1 MPELKY
7 KNLFSPITIRGKT
20 FKNRILVAP
29 MGTEDEAAGGYIS
42 EACAYFYER
51 VAKGGAARVCTVE
64 APINYGTANRNC
76 LTFFDDVPSMG
87 FRRNMSLFS
96 DLCHRH
102 GSLAFTSFTHNGI
115 YMHPEVRLFKGP
127 IPKDAEGNDK
137 PVDMSG
143 KFYGPSEMELH
154 EPWDGI
160 TVGSMPTG
168 GFDGRHI
175 CAYTRDQLEQIAEDY
190 AHCAAVAKSVGMDG
204 CIIHAG
210 HGFLFSQFVSRRT
223 NMRTDEFGGSME
235 NRARFP
241 VMCLERIRGAVG
253 EDFIIELRFSGEE
266 HISPLTERRFL
277 DDTITIEETVEF
289 FKELDKH
296 LGLVD
301 IAHISGGMHCVPVY
315 NTRIISNSFFPPA
328 HNVENAA
335 KVKAAVKNMAVGVVG
350 ALGDPEVCEDIIAS
364 GKADFVIMARPL
376 LIADTDLPVKAQRG
390 EDEDINNCLRCSG
403 CRNTGSCSVN
413 PLGPFE
419 PGSFYTLGK
428 AVIPRRV
435 AIVGGGIA
443 GLKAAETAAKR
454 GHSVVLFEKDKC
466 LGGILR
472 YTDNDK
478 FKTEVRRFRDNMI
491 KRVQKLGVDIRLGV
505 EATPELVKAEEPFAV
520 IAAVGGKFRALDIP
534 GAGDANVLSSVE
546 CYTTPEK
553 LSQHIAVIGGGLTG
567 VECAVHLGSLGK
579 EVTLISRSERLA
591 KNIREG
597 NINTQ
602 LLLLDEYGVTILRG
616 CACRSIADGQLTA
629 ECADG
634 SAVTIAA
641 DTIINATGL
650 DSGTDLAESFRYCA
664 PLFFPIGDCTGP
676 SFIGKAVRDGYF
688 AAMDI

>member
-29 MGTEDEAAGGYIS
+29 MGTEDEAADGYMS

-76 LTFFDDVPSMG
+76 FTFFDDVPSMG

-143 KFYGPSEMELH
+143 KFYGPSEMDLH

-175 CAYTRDQLEQIAEDY
+175 HAYTREQLEQIADDY
-190 AHCAAVAKSVGMDG
+190 AHCAGVAKSVGMDG

-210 HGFLFSQFVSRRT
+210 HGFLFAQFVSRRT
-223 NMRTDEFGGSME
+223 NKRTDEFGGSME

-241 VMCLERIRGAVG
+241 IMCLERIREAVG
-253 EDFIIELRFSGEE
+253 DDFIIEMRFSGEE

-277 DDTITIEETVEF
+277 DETITIDETVEF

-296 LGLVD
+296 PGLVD
-301 IAHISGGMHCVPVY
+301 IAHISGGMHCFPIY

-350 ALGDPEVCEDIIAS
+350 ALGAPETCEEIIAS

-390 EDEDINNCLRCSG
+390 EDEEINNCLRCSG
-403 CRNTGSCSVN
+403 CKNTGSCSVN
-413 PLGPFE
+413 PLSSFE
-419 PGSFYTLGK
+419 PESFYTPAK
-428 AVIPRRV
+428 ADIPRRV

-454 GHSVVLFEKDKC
+454 GHSVVLFEKDAR

-478 FKTEVRRFRDNMI
+478 FKTEVRRFRDSMI
-491 KRVQKLGVDIRLGV
+491 KRVKKLGVDIRLGI
-505 EATPELVKAEEPFAV
+505 EATPELVESEEPFAV
-520 IAAVGGKFRALDIP
+520 IAAVGGKFRELNIP
-534 GAGDANVLSSVE
+534 GAGGANVLSSIE
-546 CYTTPEK
+546 CYTSPEK
-553 LSQHIAVIGGGLTG
+553 LGQRIAVIGGGLTG

-579 EVTLISRSERLA
+579 EVTLVSRSERLA

-602 LLLLDEYGVTILRG
+602 LLLLDKYGVSILKG
-616 CACRSIADGQLTA
+616 CALRSMDNGRLTVEYADGTFA
-629 ECADG
+629 SVE
-634 SAVTIAA
+634 A
-641 DTIINATGL
+641 DTIINAIGL
-650 DSGTDLAESFRYCA
+650 ISNAELAEAFRRCA